1 MNENQ
6 RVKKVIEVLK
16 QGKYIR
22 NQQDFA
28 ERIGADKSTISQV
41 VNGKISVPNNLFG
54 KISKAFP
61 QFNIEWLLN
70 DKGEMLNGTA
80 PQQSLASAQPI
91 KSYTRGVPYYNVD
104 FLGGFDLIFNDS
116 TIIPEYLID
125 FRDFNRATC
134 WCNITGHSME
144 PEINH
149 GDIIALR
156 EISDFSFIPYGEI
169 YAIVTTSGMRTI
181 KRIGPSSDPN
191 CYALIPTNKSPEYG
205 VQEIPRTSIMRL
217 FEVLGC
223 MKKI

>member
-70 DKGEMLNGTA
+70 DKGEMLKSLTTASMGSSMLRQAEPGPYTVPLIPISAQGGSFNDFVVSVKDSDCEKVISPVRQVDFALTVTGDSMAPEFPSGSQVLVRKVDEKAFIEWGRVYVLDTCNGTV
-80 PQQSLASAQPI
+80 I
-91 KSYTRGVPYYNVD
+91 KKLNPG
-104 FLGGFDLIFNDS
+104 
-116 TIIPEYLID
+116 
-125 FRDFNRATC
+125 RD
-134 WCNITGHSME
+134 
-144 PEINH
+144 
-149 GDIIALR
+149 D
-156 EISDFSFIPYGEI
+156 D
-169 YAIVTTSGMRTI
+169 
-181 KRIGPSSDPN
+181 
-191 CYALIPTNKSPEYG
+191 
-205 VQEIPRTSIMRL
+205 
-217 FEVLGC
+217 EVLCVSVNPDYQPFYVKLSDVYGLYRVMMC
-223 MKKI
+223 MTLK

>member
-80 PQQSLASAQPI
+80 PQLSLASAQPI

>member
-70 DKGEMLNGTA
+70 DKGEMLKSSTAASMGSSMLRQAEPGPYTVPLIPISAQGGSFNDFVVSVKDSDCEKVISPVRQVDFALTVTGDSMAPEYPGGSQVLVRKVNEKAFIEWGRVYVLDTCNGTV
-80 PQQSLASAQPI
+80 I
-91 KSYTRGVPYYNVD
+91 KKLNPG
-104 FLGGFDLIFNDS
+104 
-116 TIIPEYLID
+116 
-125 FRDFNRATC
+125 RD
-134 WCNITGHSME
+134 
-144 PEINH
+144 
-149 GDIIALR
+149 D
-156 EISDFSFIPYGEI
+156 D
-169 YAIVTTSGMRTI
+169 
-181 KRIGPSSDPN
+181 
-191 CYALIPTNKSPEYG
+191 
-205 VQEIPRTSIMRL
+205 
-217 FEVLGC
+217 EVLCVSVNPDYQPFYVKLADVYGLYRVMMC
-223 MKKI
+223 MTLK